1 MKSEPLPFDLD
12 PDRLPRHV
20 AVIMDGNG
28 RWARQRVLNRVLGHE
43 KGAETVRSI
52 VRASREVGIPYL
64 SLYAFS
70 TENWE
75 RPKAEVNALMGLLR
89 RFLDGERENLLENDV
104 RLNAIGELTRLP
116 KAVLSSLQSLVHE
129 TAGNSGMVLTL
140 CLSYGSRAEILS
152 AVKKIAEQARE
163 GLLLPEDLTEDLFH
177 AFLYTGDLPD
187 PDLLIRTSGELR
199 LSNFMLWQLAYS
211 ELAFPDTLWPEFSR
225 EKYFKILKD
234 FQERDR
240 RFGKVHDI

>member
-1 MKSEPLPFDLD
+1 MGLLSG
-12 PDRLPRHV
+12 RLPRHV
-20 AVIMDGNG
+20 AIIMDGNG
-28 RWARQRVLNRVLGHE
+28 RWAKKRVLNRVTGHE
-43 KGAETVRSI
+43 RGAETVREI
-52 VRASREVGIPYL
+52 VRTSRELGISHL

-75 RPKAEVNALMGLLR
+75 RPTAEVNALMGLLR
-89 RFLDGERENLLENDV
+89 RFLDGERESLLENGI
-104 RLNAIGELTRLP
+104 RLNAVGELHLLP
-116 KAVLSSLQSLVHE
+116 ESVLSRLQALMEE
-129 TAGNSGMVLTL
+129 TKQGTKMVLTL

-152 AVKKIAEQARE
+152 AVRSIAEKVRE
-163 GLLLPEDLTEDLFH
+163 GHLLPEEITETLFQE
-177 AFLYTGDLPD
+177 FLYTKDLPD

-225 EKYFKILKD
+225 EKYLKILKD

-240 RFGKVHDI
+240 RFGKIHDI